1 MSLQTS
7 LTPDSKIF
15 ALTVVRNSPFSYKL
29 KMHVLG
35 KIWENLLSFFI
46 QRVKGMLP
54 IVFFSENVDEIVNS
68 HSFGGE
74 IYVGL
79 STT

>member
-35 KIWENLLSFFI
+35 KIWENLLSLFI

-54 IVFFSENVDEIVNS
+54 IVFFSEKVDEIVNS
-68 HSFGGE
+68 YSFGGE

>member
-15 ALTVVRNSPFSYKL
+15 ALTVVRNSPCSYKL

-35 KIWENLLSFFI
+35 KILENLLSFFI

-54 IVFFSENVDEIVNS
+54 IFFS
-68 HSFGGE
+68 
-74 IYVGL
+74 L
-79 STT
+79 RMLTRL

>member
-15 ALTVVRNSPFSYKL
+15 ALTVVRNSPCSYKL

-35 KIWENLLSFFI
+35 KKFGKSSFLFYP
-46 QRVKGMLP
+46 KGKRYASNF
-54 IVFFSENVDEIVNS
+54 FFSENVDEIVNS
-68 HSFGGE
+68 HRFGGE
-74 IYVGL
+74 LYVGL